1 MVSKKLI
8 PLFLVIV
15 LSLLALIIWISLNQA
30 TKNYQERDEVYIN
43 DELIEVEVVKSPVD
57 IYRGLSNRPDI
68 CENCGMLFIFSDLQE
83 REFVMRKMMF
93 PLDIIFISD
102 NEIVKIYENLEPEGV
117 SPKNLYKSEFLI
129 DKVLELNAGQVK
141 KMDIKIG
148 DKIILKLDE

>member
-15 LSLLALIIWISLNQA
+15 LSLLALIIWIFLNQA
-30 TKNYQERDEVYIN
+30 TKSYQERGEVYIN

-117 SPKNLYKSEFLI
+117 SPKNLYKSEFLA